1 MKRKLYDS
9 LMQWKTEENGRTALL
24 MENIVAQMLAASG
37 HKLYFYYN
45 ASRDDASSRMKIDFL
60 IAKSKTS
67 NRHNISPIEVKSSKN
82 YTIATV
88 YKGNIIKNLIM
99 DCQSYTKY
107 RPNETTGGIF
117 VSWRRKEELP
127 TGA

>member
-1 MKRKLYDS
+1 MSSLVKDRVLKRI
-9 LMQWKTEENGRTALL
+9 LMVGTGGT
-24 MENIVAQMLAASG
+24 
-37 HKLYFYYN
+37 
-45 ASRDDASSRMKIDFL
+45 
-60 IAKSKTS
+60 IAC
-67 NRHNISPIEVKSSKN
+67 KSSEDGLKPLL
-82 YTIATV
+82 TSEELLATV

>member
-37 HKLYFYYN
+37 HKLYLYN

-82 YTIATV
+82 YTISSLQKFKA
-88 YKGNIIKNLIM
+88 
-99 DCQSYTKY
+99 KY
-107 RPNETTGGIF
+107 DEQLLVPYVLHTGDLKEENGIF
-117 VSWRRKEELP
+117 YLP
-127 TGA
+127 VYMTMLL

>member
-1 MKRKLYDS
+1 MIVIKTRQPDPELEQKIRMLLEREHIEAEQISIDSWEKLVLPELTLDGMTHEVS
-9 LMQWKTEENGRTALL
+9 CNGRKISLTRLEFDLL
-24 MENIVAQMLAASG
+24 
-37 HKLYFYYN
+37 
-45 ASRDDASSRMKIDFL
+45 L
-60 IAKSKTS
+60 IL
-67 NRHNISPIEVKSSKN
+67 
-82 YTIATV
+82 ATV

>member
-1 MKRKLYDS
+1 MINS
-9 LMQWKTEENGRTALL
+9 LRVIRAMINKEKTDILRNKK
-24 MENIVAQMLAASG
+24 ML
-37 HKLYFYYN
+37 
-45 ASRDDASSRMKIDFL
+45 
-60 IAKSKTS
+60 
-67 NRHNISPIEVKSSKN
+67 
-82 YTIATV
+82 ATV

>member
-1 MKRKLYDS
+1 MKL
-9 LMQWKTEENGRTALL
+9 KTMVSGLL
-24 MENIVAQMLAASG
+24 AVSVLTVGSIPA
-37 HKLYFYYN
+37 F
-45 ASRDDASSRMKIDFL
+45 
-60 IAKSKTS
+60 
-67 NRHNISPIEVKSSKN
+67 
-82 YTIATV
+82 ATV